1 MERNGGEVRDRTFLI
16 TGGNAGIG
24 FHTALDLAR
33 RNAHVILACRSP
45 QRGAE
50 AVERIKNEVGET
62 ANIESMIL
70 DLDSL
75 RSIQDF
81 AAEFEERNIALH
93 CLILNA
99 GVMPVFPTSR
109 TETKDGFERCFGVNY
124 LGHFLLTLLLM
135 PSLKRAAPSRV
146 VVVSSCTHLLCWSF
160 GLDDLNLEKHYSN
173 DKAYKHSKFALILF
187 CYEFNRRFAH
197 LGITANALCP
207 GIVPTDIVRDIYFQT
222 ITKLA
227 MRLIGCSPTQAAET
241 VVHVAIAEQLQ
252 GIGGKYFEYKKERES
267 HPRTYNEELA
277 SGLWDASLKA
287 LHSVLHQHS
296 TTKLFEGALKEAK
309 VKQATPYKKGFA
321 ADLLC
326 VAKHFPRIY
335 GIVVVAVVLV
345 LILLVA
351 AFLCYKLM

>member
-252 GIGGKYFEYKKERES
+252 GIGIFSFSSLLSHLPSLSEEKLAYFSLYSPFGLWFSSFFKKEASTLSTRRNES
-267 HPRTYNEELA
+267 HILA
-277 SGLWDASLKA
+277 PTTRSWHPVYGMPPSKPYTASSISIPPQNCSRE
-287 LHSVLHQHS
+287 H
-296 TTKLFEGALKEAK
+296 
-309 VKQATPYKKGFA
+309 
-321 ADLLC
+321 
-326 VAKHFPRIY
+326 
-335 GIVVVAVVLV
+335 
-345 LILLVA
+345 
-351 AFLCYKLM
+351 